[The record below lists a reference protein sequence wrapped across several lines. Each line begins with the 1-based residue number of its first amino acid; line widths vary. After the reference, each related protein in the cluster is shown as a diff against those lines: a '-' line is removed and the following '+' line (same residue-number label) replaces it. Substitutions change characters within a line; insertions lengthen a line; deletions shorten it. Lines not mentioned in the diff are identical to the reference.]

1 MDFGASLK
9 YLYSLGHEVLAAK
22 LGLDSISML
31 LEKLGRPDRSFKSL
45 IVAGTNGKG
54 SVAAMIDS
62 IARAAGHHC
71 ALLTSPHLVRIQE
84 RMRVNGREI
93 AEADFARLASTVREA
108 SEALVGDGEMDAPP
122 TFFEQITAI
131 ALCYFR
137 ECAAELAVLEV
148 GLGGRLDATNAVD
161 RIASVVTTIDF
172 DHQNLLGNTIEEIAG
187 EKAAI
192 IVPGTRAVIG
202 RQQREAA
209 NEVLM
214 RRCLETGVLP
224 VFVNQPTAV
233 GTSDFGHVTFDYE
246 SCRANYARIMPG
258 LRGRHQADNAGAA
271 IEAAE
276 LLNDA
281 GLPLSRVEII
291 KGLREVSWPGRLE
304 LIDDRPRI
312 LLDGAHNP
320 AGARALRAY
329 LDEFWSGPI
338 TLLFG
343 AMSDKDVDGMA
354 AELFDAARTVVLTR
368 VRDAR
373 APSAARASLTR
384 VRDARAADGARLG
397 KSALNSSRNVI
408 FTETVRQALSW
419 ARSVTPPDGL
429 VCVAGSLHLVGEVKR
444 LFDEANSQTAVI

>member
-1 MDFGASLK
+1 MDFATSLR

-22 LGLDSISML
+22 FGLESISLL
-31 LEKLGRPDRSFKSL
+31 LERLGRPQRSFKSV

-62 IARAAGHHC
+62 IARVAGHRC
-71 ALLTSPHLVRIQE
+71 ALFTSPHLVRIQE
-84 RMRVNGREI
+84 RIRCRGREI
-93 AEADFARLASTVREA
+93 TETDFARLASLVREA
-108 SEALVGDGEMDAPP
+108 GEDLVAGEELAAPP
-122 TFFEQITAI
+122 TFFEQIAAI

-137 ECAAELAVLEV
+137 DCEAELAVLEV

-161 RIASVVTTIDF
+161 RIVSVVTSIDL
-172 DHQNLLGNTIEEIAG
+172 DHQNILGNTIEEIAA

-202 RQQREAA
+202 RQHSRAA
-209 NEVLM
+209 SDVLM

-224 VFVNQPTAV
+224 VFANEPAAIEA
-233 GTSDFGHVTFDYE
+233 SDFGRMTFDYE
-246 SCRANYARIMPG
+246 SSHTNYARITVG
-258 LRGRHQADNAGAA
+258 LRGRHQSDNAAAA

-276 LLNDA
+276 LLSES
-281 GLPLSRVEII
+281 GFPISREAVTN
-291 KGLREVSWPGRLE
+291 GLRKVGWPGRLE
-304 LIDDRPRI
+304 LIDDRPAV

-329 LDEFWSGPI
+329 LDEFWRGPI

-343 AMSDKDVDGMA
+343 AMNDKDIDRMA
-354 AELFDAARTVVLTR
+354 AALFDAARTLVLTK
-368 VRDAR
+368 VND
-373 APSAARASLTR
+373 S
-384 VRDARAADGARLG
+384 RAADNTRLG
-397 KSALNSSRNVI
+397 STALRSSRNVI
-408 FTETVRQALSW
+408 FAETVRQALSW

-444 LFDEANSQTAVI
+444 LMEEADSQTAMM